1 MRDSAGVVDVEKVP
15 WQDEYDEFSKVPLFF
30 LCVHSQPANRI
41 EALWLE
47 WESYHNM

>member
-15 WQDEYDEFSKVPLFF
+15 WQDESDEFSKVPLFF